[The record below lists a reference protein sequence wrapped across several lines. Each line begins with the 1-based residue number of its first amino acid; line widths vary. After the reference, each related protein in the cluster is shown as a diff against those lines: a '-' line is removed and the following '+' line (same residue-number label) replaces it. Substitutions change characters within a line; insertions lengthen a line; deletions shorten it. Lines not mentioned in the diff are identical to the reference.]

1 MALFQIGATS
11 RFICFMVHF
20 SDHASKSATRA
31 VTARHRG
38 KRMMGADQRK
48 PDKRKLLDR
57 NSKKLTVG
65 YSYFVALPPR
75 NSLLCGLSKHFGW
88 QNSGNEK
95 TWVPP
100 SHPADYFSTFEM
112 NTESKEPVRKK
123 QGKGNWPVGWFH
135 GKMAHTRGYKGEI
148 SGWWLKLPEKH
159 SNEPAV
165 IRYWLLVPFFFWR
178 YYYVTNQP
186 AISASHFT
194 NIQNCSQMTCGCSF
208 SELTYDDSDRRI
220 TCEIRG

>member
-1 MALFQIGATS
+1 MLGSAGQCPKRLCVFQHNLFKLHTFRPCDFSLNSGKMALFQIGATS

-75 NSLLCGLSKHFGW
+75 NSLLCGRSKHFGW

-123 QGKGNWPVGWFH
+123 QGKGN
-135 GKMAHTRGYKGEI
+135 
-148 SGWWLKLPEKH
+148 
-159 SNEPAV
+159 
-165 IRYWLLVPFFFWR
+165 
-178 YYYVTNQP
+178 
-186 AISASHFT
+186 
-194 NIQNCSQMTCGCSF
+194 
-208 SELTYDDSDRRI
+208 
-220 TCEIRG
+220 

>member
-1 MALFQIGATS
+1 MCSPGFAGRCTTVEVAQCHPTFNPHTLRPGDFSLNSRKIALFQIGATG
-11 RFICFMVHF
+11 RFTCFLVHL
-20 SDHASKSATRA
+20 SDPASKSATRA

-123 QGKGNWPVGWFH
+123 QGKGN
-135 GKMAHTRGYKGEI
+135 
-148 SGWWLKLPEKH
+148 
-159 SNEPAV
+159 
-165 IRYWLLVPFFFWR
+165 
-178 YYYVTNQP
+178 
-186 AISASHFT
+186 
-194 NIQNCSQMTCGCSF
+194 
-208 SELTYDDSDRRI
+208 
-220 TCEIRG
+220 